1 MLSPRLFWLISLL
14 LIGYATVVGFTI
26 RAFLPLGILGDIL
39 LYGEAIGFLGFLLRQ
54 KWGYVLSLAI
64 QMIFLATYIFP
75 TILLFEVVFQA
86 IGIGIIFLENPYFQ
100 K

>member
-1 MLSPRLFWLISLL
+1 MFSSRLFWLISLL
-14 LIGYATVVGFTI
+14 LIGYATITGFAL

-54 KWGYVLSLAI
+54 KWGYLLSLAI
-64 QMIFLATYIFP
+64 Q
-75 TILLFEVVFQA
+75 
-86 IGIGIIFLENPYFQ
+86 IIFLTTYLFPNVLIFETVFQGVGLVILFMAKPYFQ